1 MRPVN
6 NDQYNRKFEY
16 ETAPSS
22 GLGKIM
28 GWDPVFRG
36 SRVPAHTIADL
47 AVPSTTLPVNRILR
61 LVAAGSASSKK
72 SLKAGENRQRAKAS
86 QISAVGWSLGGGAV
100 LAALGQLTAADNS
113 PLRAV
118 VAYYP
123 YCRDLQPWRAKVP
136 ALSLMGAQDEVAPP
150 EVCQRV
156 FAQLPPG
163 TALQAR
169 VYPEARHGFDVSDL
183 PPYAKFGSEIV
194 GYNAGADAA
203 AAREVEQFM
212 SRKTD

>member
-1 MRPVN
+1 MSITSRHAGCP
-6 NDQYNRKFEY
+6 
-16 ETAPSS
+16 TA
-22 GLGKIM
+22 
-28 GWDPVFRG
+28 RG
-36 SRVPAHTIADL
+36 SGAVNAVEIGRDVL
-47 AVPSTTLPVNRILR
+47 AVARYLQGQPYV
-61 LVAAGSASSKK
+61 
-72 SLKAGENRQRAKAS
+72 KAS

-100 LAALGQLTAADNS
+100 LAALGQLTAAENS
-113 PLRAV
+113 PLLSV

-123 YCRDLQPWRAKVP
+123 YCRDLQPWQAKVP

-156 FAQLPPG
+156 FAQLPSG
-163 TALQAR
+163 TALQAH

-183 PPYAKFGSEIV
+183 PSSAKFGSETL
-194 GYNAGADAA
+194 GYNAAADAA

>member
-1 MRPVN
+1 VN
-6 NDQYNRKFEY
+6 
-16 ETAPSS
+16 
-22 GLGKIM
+22 
-28 GWDPVFRG
+28 
-36 SRVPAHTIADL
+36 
-47 AVPSTTLPVNRILR
+47 AVEIGRDV
-61 LVAAGSASSKK
+61 LVAARYLQG
-72 SLKAGENRQRAKAS
+72 QPYVKAS
-86 QISAVGWSLGGGAV
+86 QIAAVGWSLGGGAV
-100 LAALGQLTAADNS
+100 LAALGQLTAAENS

-123 YCRDLQPWRAKVP
+123 YCRDLQPWQAKVP

-194 GYNAGADAA
+194 GYNAAADAA

-212 SRKTD
+212 SRKTE

>member
-1 MRPVN
+1 M
-6 NDQYNRKFEY
+6 
-16 ETAPSS
+16 
-22 GLGKIM
+22 
-28 GWDPVFRG
+28 
-36 SRVPAHTIADL
+36 
-47 AVPSTTLPVNRILR
+47 
-61 LVAAGSASSKK
+61 
-72 SLKAGENRQRAKAS
+72 
-86 QISAVGWSLGGGAV
+86 
-100 LAALGQLTAADNS
+100 LAALGQMTAAENS

-123 YCRDLQPWRAKVP
+123 YCRDLQPWRVKVP

-183 PPYAKFGSEIV
+183 PPYAKLGSEVV
-194 GYNAGADAA
+194 GYNAGADVRMVLLLRITVPPVLWPTLLSVRRPSHCIRSSA
-203 AAREVEQFM
+203 
-212 SRKTD
+212 